1 MAKHG
6 VEFGAHTRSHPI
18 LSRLSNR
25 AEIADEVGGSKRR
38 IEEELDG
45 EVLHFCY
52 PNGMADDFTAET
64 VEVLRDAGFVTA
76 VTAENGLND
85 ARADRFRLRRIAQD
99 PRDPE
104 ARFASRVAGFRL

>member
-1 MAKHG
+1 
-6 VEFGAHTRSHPI
+6 
-18 LSRLSNR
+18 
-25 AEIADEVGGSKRR
+25 
-38 IEEELDG
+38 
-45 EVLHFCY
+45 
-52 PNGMADDFTAET
+52 MADDFTAQT